1 MRSRQILPLAMLM
14 VLWIRIPANAQSLIE
29 WSIPDKGIAFEQL
42 FKRMESIDNREDET
56 LVILYIG
63 GSHVQAGWIGH
74 GLRQE
79 LAAWAPNTQHSR
91 GLMLPYRIANTN
103 TPTHFRTEFTGAW
116 NKQTCIGKTDDQ
128 TRHNAP
134 VATGISVHPKTNS
147 NPDKHWIQHVSY
159 FPDSSRV
166 RTSHLTLWTN
176 AQFNEWKWA
185 GNTPLKTSNPL
196 PNGNGWQIE
205 LSEPADTIAIEF
217 IPERGRDIWYAG
229 MNTSAPVHGPTCIVH
244 EWGHN
249 GLRASHASKLEGWE
263 DLLKTLQPDLIFMGL
278 GLNDA
283 IVGNGLNMEQFQS
296 HYAQLIN
303 ALQQS
308 GAAIVLMTNTPLAD
322 DLKAMAGASQ
332 TIKAF
337 FQDYAYQHNLG
348 FWDFGKAIELALENG
363 TTEVNPWYKPDGIHF
378 TKFGYTQMSQI
389 LFAAWHD
396 SYTSWSKSIGP

>member
-1 MRSRQILPLAMLM
+1 
-14 VLWIRIPANAQSLIE
+14 
-29 WSIPDKGIAFEQL
+29 
-42 FKRMESIDNREDET
+42 
-56 LVILYIG
+56 
-63 GSHVQAGWIGH
+63 
-74 GLRQE
+74 
-79 LAAWAPNTQHSR
+79 
-91 GLMLPYRIANTN
+91 
-103 TPTHFRTEFTGAW
+103 
-116 NKQTCIGKTDDQ
+116 
-128 TRHNAP
+128 
-134 VATGISVHPKTNS
+134 
-147 NPDKHWIQHVSY
+147 
-159 FPDSSRV
+159 
-166 RTSHLTLWTN
+166 
-176 AQFNEWKWA
+176 
-185 GNTPLKTSNPL
+185 
-196 PNGNGWQIE
+196 
-205 LSEPADTIAIEF
+205 
-217 IPERGRDIWYAG
+217 

-348 FWDFGKAIELALENG
+348 FWTSEKLSNWLWR
-363 TTEVNPWYKPDGIHF
+363 TEQPR
-378 TKFGYTQMSQI
+378 
-389 LFAAWHD
+389 
-396 SYTSWSKSIGP
+396 